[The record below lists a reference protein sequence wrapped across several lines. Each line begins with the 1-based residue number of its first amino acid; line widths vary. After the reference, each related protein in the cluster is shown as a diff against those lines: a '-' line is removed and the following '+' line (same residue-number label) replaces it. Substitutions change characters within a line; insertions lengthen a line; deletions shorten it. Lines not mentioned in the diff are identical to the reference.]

1 MARIKKSRKA
11 TGFIDNSGPSR
22 SERLADPESYDSRRR
37 RAQAEKKKN
46 ASVYE
51 KQRQD
56 SANSGENQST
66 ERKTRLADK
75 IRKLNEDKKAQDE
88 SSD

>member
-37 RAQAEKKKN
+37 KAQAEKKKN

-56 SANSGENQST
+56 SASSGDNPSA

-75 IRKLNEDKKAQDE
+75 IRKLNEDKKVQDD

>member
-22 SERLADPESYDSRRR
+22 SERLADPDSYDSRRR

-46 ASVYE
+46 TSVYE
-51 KQRQD
+51 KQRQNSD
-56 SANSGENQST
+56 SSDDQPA

-75 IRKLNEDKKAQDE
+75 IKKLHAEKQ
-88 SSD
+88 SDSE